1 MVRIFG
7 GGICHFLALKYGK
20 KPEDYT
26 IFTTSNLM
34 IGSRKVLVTYVR
46 TLTLTS
52 VVRSLNASKSELSGE
67 PSTSQLS
74 FLVEKLGP
82 NYWISS
88 EISKII
94 DFEC

>member
-1 MVRIFG
+1 M
-7 GGICHFLALKYGK
+7 ALKYGK

-52 VVRSLNASKSELSGE
+52 VVRFLNASKSELSGE

-82 NYWISS
+82 NY
-88 EISKII
+88 
-94 DFEC
+94 